1 MKLKRMIPL
10 LLAALLSLSA
20 CSKDDK
26 AGSKDT
32 AQATPTTKPSP
43 TATPTPIEPDSEED
57 IELAKY
63 IQSILYM
70 APHSEVDGL
79 FVHQDPDS
87 MEYLSEIVGQR
98 IDLTA
103 EPVDKNLFYR
113 YIAFTMD
120 VSSFSELSDKLL
132 TKRAT
137 GKIYFTFTY
146 PFTDARRDVIVEVDG
161 TDIAIY

>member
-1 MKLKRMIPL
+1 MKIRRIIPVL
-10 LLAALLSLSA
+10 LIALLALTA
-20 CSKDDK
+20 CTKNDK
-26 AGSKDT
+26 AGSKE
-32 AQATPTTKPSP
+32 AAEATPTTKPSP

-57 IELAKY
+57 IALAKY

-87 MEYLSEIVGQR
+87 MEYLSEIVGTR
-98 IDLTA
+98 VELTA
-103 EPVDKNLFYR
+103 AAVDENLFYR
-113 YIAFTMD
+113 YIAFTMG
-120 VSSFSELSDKLL
+120 VSSFSELSDRLE